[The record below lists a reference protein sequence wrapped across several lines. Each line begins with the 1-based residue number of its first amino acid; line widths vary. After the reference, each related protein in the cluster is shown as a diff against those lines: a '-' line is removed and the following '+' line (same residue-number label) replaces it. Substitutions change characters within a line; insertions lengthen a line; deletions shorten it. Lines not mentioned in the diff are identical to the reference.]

1 MDNLKSISIPKIKGT
16 SNKDII
22 IHNIGVKNIIDKSI
36 FRRLIPYLMITPA
49 IVILGMFVIYPIF
62 YMVYLSFFEWDLMQD
77 KAFVGFDNFII
88 LFKDE
93 TFWQVS
99 INSFKY
105 VFLTVSLSLIISILL
120 ALYLKKDT
128 KINRI
133 LQSISFFPYIISL
146 VSISFIWMW
155 LMDTDYGLLNFFLE
169 LIGLPKIAWLDDP
182 KIALNSLII
191 ISVWKSIGYNTI
203 IIISA
208 MKAVPSYLYEAWLM
222 DSDYGLLN
230 FFLQI
235 FGLKG
240 IGWLDDPK
248 YALNSLIL
256 IAVWKSIGY
265 NTIIIIS
272 AMKAVPSYLYEAA
285 KLDKSSEITT
295 FFKITLPMISPTL
308 FFITLMNIIGS
319 FKVFEPVNLITQG
332 GPMNSTNT
340 FVNMI
345 YENGFKFYKIGYA
358 SAIGVV
364 LMFILG
370 ICTLLYFKNLDK
382 RVHYR

>member
-1 MDNLKSISIPKIKGT
+1 MNNSQSVPILQTQNKSRKKHLTYLIYNSKKI
-16 SNKDII
+16 N
-22 IHNIGVKNIIDKSI
+22 NNI
-36 FRRLIPYLMITPA
+36 FRKFIPYLMILPA

-62 YMVYLSFFEWDLMQD
+62 YMIYLSFFEWDLMQE
-77 KAFVGFDNFII
+77 KTFVGFENFIN
-88 LFKDE
+88 LFNDE
-93 TFWQVS
+93 TFWQVT

-105 VFLTVSLSLIISILL
+105 VFLTVVLSLIISILL

-128 KINRI
+128 RINRI

-155 LMDTDYGLLNFFLE
+155 LMD
-169 LIGLPKIAWLDDP
+169 
-182 KIALNSLII
+182 
-191 ISVWKSIGYNTI
+191 
-203 IIISA
+203 
-208 MKAVPSYLYEAWLM
+208 
-222 DSDYGLLN
+222 SDYGLLI
-230 FFLQI
+230 FFL
-235 FGLKG
+235 GLIG
-240 IGWLDDPK
+240 IDSIGWLDDPK
-248 YALNSLIL
+248 VALSSLII

-272 AMKAVPSYLYEAA
+272 AMKAVPNYLYEAA
-285 KLDKSSEITT
+285 KLDKASEFRT
-295 FFKITLPMISPTL
+295 FFKITLPMISPTI

-345 YENGFKFYKIGYA
+345 YENGFNYYKIGYA

-364 LMFILG
+364 LMAILG
-370 ICTLLYFKNLDK
+370 VCTILYFKNLDK

>member
-1 MDNLKSISIPKIKGT
+1 MDNLKSISTLKVKEKGEKNTT
-16 SNKDII
+16 SYGDY
-22 IHNIGVKNIIDKSI
+22 VKNVMSKGILKK
-36 FRRLIPYLMITPA
+36 LIPYLMITPA
-49 IVILGMFVIYPIF
+49 IIILGMFVIYPIF

-88 LFKDE
+88 LFNDE

-105 VFLTVSLSLIISILL
+105 VFLTVSLSLVISILL

-128 KINRI
+128 RINRA

-155 LMDTDYGLLNFFLE
+155 LMD
-169 LIGLPKIAWLDDP
+169 
-182 KIALNSLII
+182 
-191 ISVWKSIGYNTI
+191 
-203 IIISA
+203 
-208 MKAVPSYLYEAWLM
+208 
-222 DSDYGLLN
+222 SDYGLLN
-230 FFLQI
+230 FFLQL
-235 FGLKG
+235 FGING
-240 IGWLDDPK
+240 IGWLDNPK

-256 IAVWKSIGY
+256 IAIWKSIGY

-285 KLDKSSEITT
+285 KLDKSSETST

-358 SAIGVV
+358 SAIGVI
-364 LMFILG
+364 LMLILG
-370 ICTLLYFKNLDK
+370 ICTLVYFKNLDK

>member
-22 IHNIGVKNIIDKSI
+22 IHNIGAKNIIDKSI

-77 KAFVGFDNFII
+77 KSFVGFENFIA

-155 LMDTDYGLLNFFLE
+155 LMD
-169 LIGLPKIAWLDDP
+169 
-182 KIALNSLII
+182 
-191 ISVWKSIGYNTI
+191 
-203 IIISA
+203 
-208 MKAVPSYLYEAWLM
+208 
-222 DSDYGLLN
+222 SDYGLLN

-265 NTIIIIS
+265 NAIIIIS

-364 LMFILG
+364 LMFILS

>member
-22 IHNIGVKNIIDKSI
+22 IHNIGAKNIIDKSI

-77 KAFVGFDNFII
+77 KSFVGFENFIA
-88 LFKDE
+88 LFKNE

-146 VSISFIWMW
+146 VSISFIWM
-155 LMDTDYGLLNFFLE
+155 
-169 LIGLPKIAWLDDP
+169 
-182 KIALNSLII
+182 
-191 ISVWKSIGYNTI
+191 
-203 IIISA
+203 
-208 MKAVPSYLYEAWLM
+208 WLM

-364 LMFILG
+364 LMFILS

>member
-1 MDNLKSISIPKIKGT
+1 MSDLQETSLIPYEKT
-16 SNKDII
+16 YR
-22 IHNIGVKNIIDKSI
+22 GVLSKKLENNYTLKNI
-36 FRRLIPYLMITPA
+36 IPYLMIAPA
-49 IVILGMFVIYPIF
+49 IIILGIFVIYPIA
-62 YMVYLSFFEWDLMQD
+62 YMIYLSFFEWDLMKD
-77 KAFVGFDNFII
+77 KEFVGLKNFIE
-88 LFKDE
+88 LFKDK
-93 TFWQVS
+93 TFWQVC

-105 VFLTVSLSLIISILL
+105 VFLTVSLCIVISILL

-128 KINRI
+128 RINRL

-155 LMDTDYGLLNFFLE
+155 LMD
-169 LIGLPKIAWLDDP
+169 
-182 KIALNSLII
+182 
-191 ISVWKSIGYNTI
+191 
-203 IIISA
+203 
-208 MKAVPSYLYEAWLM
+208 
-222 DSDYGLLN
+222 SDYGLLN
-230 FFLQI
+230 YFLQLI
-235 FGLKG
+235 GLDG

-248 YALNSLIL
+248 YALNSLVL

-272 AMKAVPSYLYEAA
+272 AIKAVPSYLYEAA
-285 KLDKSSEITT
+285 SLDKSSEITT

-308 FFITLMNIIGS
+308 FFLILMNIIGS

-345 YENGFKFYKIGYA
+345 YENGFRYYKIGYA

>member
-22 IHNIGVKNIIDKSI
+22 IHNIGAKNIIDKRI

-77 KAFVGFDNFII
+77 KSFVGFENFIA

-146 VSISFIWMW
+146 VSISFIWM
-155 LMDTDYGLLNFFLE
+155 
-169 LIGLPKIAWLDDP
+169 
-182 KIALNSLII
+182 
-191 ISVWKSIGYNTI
+191 
-203 IIISA
+203 
-208 MKAVPSYLYEAWLM
+208 WLM